1 MMLRRSARVLVALL
15 AVVWSIAGAEV
26 AYARYPNTVH
36 AALDDCGA
44 GHDPLVGHY
53 SVAVLHKAL
62 KELNTDSLQYT
73 TCPDALTQA
82 LRADLL
88 VKTKPPTRPRS
99 GKPVT
104 KPSGP
109 VIKPSQKAIRR
120 RVDHLQNWGGGQITL
135 PTGETVTPGAITARS
150 AGFLSNLPTPLL
162 VVLAALLAA
171 VAAVAGRALQTVVR
185 ARRTR

>member
-1 MMLRRSARVLVALL
+1 MLRRSARVLVALL
-15 AVVWSIAGAEV
+15 AVAWSIAGADV
-26 AYARYPNTVH
+26 AFAGYPNSVDG
-36 AALDDCGA
+36 ALADCGA

-62 KELNTDSLQYT
+62 RQLNTNSLQYT
-73 TCPDALTQA
+73 TCSDALTQA

-88 VKTKPPTRPRS
+88 PKRRPRS
-99 GKPVT
+99 RPRSNKPVT

-109 VIKPSQKAIRR
+109 VVKPTPSAIRR
-120 RVDHLQNWGGGQITL
+120 RVHEIQNWGGGRITL
-135 PTGETVTPGAITARS
+135 PTGATVTPGTVTARS

-171 VAAVAGRALQTVVR
+171 VVAVAGRALQTVVR